1 MTRDEAI
8 ARARKLL
15 AFSPERGA
23 SQQEIETAGRL
34 LERLMRQWN
43 IEQAELDAGMGA
55 PKGMGMLHIGPDR
68 WRWPKW
74 EAHLL
79 GGLASSWGVRVL
91 VSDGQPVRVI
101 VGWEFDVQVVAYAF
115 ESVRNQI
122 HIRWTDRPRLQRS
135 SFAFGIVWAVL
146 KSIQSER
153 AEHGE
158 TQAVAVCNERKLGDA
173 DAWMESKGAEINKE
187 IRRAVERP
195 SDMEAFRA
203 GIVAGTSI
211 TINPGLPGGN
221 TP

>member
-15 AFSPERGA
+15 AFAPGRGA

-55 PKGMGMLHIGPDR
+55 PRGMAILHIGPDR

-74 EAHLL
+74 EVHLL

-101 VGWEFDVQVVAYAF
+101 VGRELDVHVVAYAF

-122 HIRWTDRPRLQRS
+122 HIRWAAFTRAQRA
-135 SFAFGIVWAVL
+135 SFALGIVWAVM
-146 KSIQSER
+146 KSIQTER

-158 TQAVAVCNERKLGDA
+158 TQAVAVCNEHKLTAA
-173 DAWMESKGAEINKE
+173 DAWMEHQGAEISKE

-195 SDMEAFRA
+195 ADMEAFRA
-203 GIVAGTSI
+203 GIVAGKTI
-211 TINPGLPGGN
+211 TINPGLPGGD